1 MPFRLTRLADADL
14 IEIAEYTARHWGD
27 AQALK
32 YGASFSATFQRIGD
46 EPIALGSKARD
57 DLLPGC
63 RVIAVEQHLVVY
75 RRAQGMT
82 EILRVLH
89 HRMNL
94 PLHRLI

>member
-14 IEIAEYTARHWGD
+14 IEIAEYTARQWGD

-32 YGASFSATFQRIGD
+32 YGAAFLAAFERIGY
-46 EPIALGSKARD
+46 EPTALGSKPRN

-63 RVIAVEQHLVVY
+63 RIISVEQHVVIY
-75 RRAQGMT
+75 RRAQDVT

-94 PLHRLI
+94 PLHRLL